1 MDEKI
6 IEKIIDDIHEAIEDI
21 KNKINEDDLDKSL
34 GKSSSAGIYIFRALI
49 CARFKFQQVAII
61 GAGMSGLSAAVQLVE
76 SGITNIIVLEADNRV
91 GGRIHTTQFRK
102 LITISFN
109 L

>member
-1 MDEKI
+1 MVYFS
-6 IEKIIDDIHEAIEDI
+6 IELKLISKGQRSFIDKKMSI
-21 KNKINEDDLDKSL
+21 NK
-34 GKSSSAGIYIFRALI
+34 Y
-49 CARFKFQQVAII
+49 QVAII